1 MSFSELVTLIYL
13 NLINKNIARP
23 IIIIIIISRTMMM
36 ISCKKKI
43 KKNSLN
49 KLIRKSHKL
58 NKFKK
63 DERFLD

>member
-23 IIIIIIISRTMMM
+23 IIIIIISRTMMM